1 LSWFLAYP
9 IFNFYPIFFV
19 KKLLFSALAGLVLV
33 SACKKDNDTAPAT
46 QQVSGTLSGSN
57 EVPAVTASGS
67 GTFTGTYTP
76 STKSLNYSVTYAGLT
91 GAPTGAHLHFGDAKH
106 TTAAPTVPFP
116 TASLP
121 TTTSGT
127 FSGTVTLTLPQADSL
142 TAGRIYANIHT
153 ATNTGGELRAN
164 VRIK

>member
-1 LSWFLAYP
+1 M
-9 IFNFYPIFFV
+9 

-33 SACKKDNDTAPAT
+33 SACKKDNDSVPT

-57 EVPAVTASGS
+57 EVPAVSASGS

-76 STKSLNYSVTYAGLT
+76 STKSLNYTVTYAGLT

-106 TTAAPTVPFP
+106 TTASPTVPFP

-127 FSGTVTLTLPQADSL
+127 FGGTVTLTAQQADSL

-164 VRIK
+164 VRVK